1 MNNFLF
7 SFFFLSISLS
17 VFHVSILGIE
27 FDYFPIIKFAYYS
40 QLPQSELS
48 KMASIGDGSSKQN
61 SSFDFVLPRR
71 VEKGEQHENNK
82 LSDIEQL
89 VKRTKFTRYIN

>member
-1 MNNFLF
+1 MSQFLVLNLII
-7 SFFFLSISLS
+7 FLLLNMLI
-17 VFHVSILGIE
+17 
-27 FDYFPIIKFAYYS
+27 YS

-48 KMASIGDGSSKQN
+48 KMASIGDGRSKQN
-61 SSFDFVLPRR
+61 SSFDFVLSRR
-71 VEKGEQHENNK
+71 VEKGKQNENNK